1 MCVCPHMWGCVFPL
15 LRKTLVCLI
24 RLSYW
29 YMEPIDNRSRK
40 EGSDAAFVVLETKSS
55 SSSNDDALGE

>member
-1 MCVCPHMWGCVFPL
+1 MWVCPHMWGCFPL
-15 LRKTLVCLI
+15 LRKTPVCLI

-40 EGSDAAFVVLETKSS
+40 KGSDAVFIILETKSS
-55 SSSNDDALGE
+55 SSSDDDAFGE